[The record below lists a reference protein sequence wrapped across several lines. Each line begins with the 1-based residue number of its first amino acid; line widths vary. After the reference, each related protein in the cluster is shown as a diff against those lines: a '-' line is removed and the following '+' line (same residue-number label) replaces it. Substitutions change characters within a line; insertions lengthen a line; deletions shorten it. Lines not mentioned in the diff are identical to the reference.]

1 MSFSIKSFY
10 VMKILKIIV
19 LILLAAF
26 VTIQFFPTE
35 RNQSDVVPKTD
46 FFLVNNPPQKI
57 RTILQESCYDCHSN
71 NTEYPWYNKI
81 QPVAWYLEDHV
92 KQGKSEL
99 NFNIWDEFS
108 DRRKLSK
115 LKSII
120 NQVKDDEMPLY
131 SYTLIHR
138 DAILSES
145 DKSAIVNYMNS
156 LKNSME

>member
-1 MSFSIKSFY
+1 
-10 VMKILKIIV
+10 MKIFKIIAWF
-19 LILLAAF
+19 LLVAF
-26 VTIQFFPTE
+26 VAIQFFPTE
-35 RNQSDVVPKTD
+35 RNQSGVVLKTD
-46 FFLVNNPPQKI
+46 FLLVNNPPQKI

-99 NFNIWDEFS
+99 NFNTWDELT
-108 DRRKLSK
+108 DRRKNSK

-145 DKSAIVNYMNS
+145 DKSAIINYMNS
-156 LKNSME
+156 LKDSME